1 MAFLDNRN
9 RAPSTERLPDMRLRV
24 TRLYDVLDITA
35 KDPSKLASEVWLN
48 WGTADE
54 VFTNTRL
61 VKQDVSGHTGVD
73 PLNPT
78 AIPPKL
84 VRTYEEIPAND
95 QIIVGNPAVSFDQYG
110 NKTVAI
116 DYLQFSAGTST
127 YSYEVGVTAAPA
139 PFADCYL
146 QFSKATDDGTLIRTT
161 RTFIDKGQL
170 SDNERL
176 LFGGKLLLRE
186 LKYLNEVPPTPTG
199 WTLVTQSTEFINGL
213 PVYTY
218 GFSNSSAAGGGGIV
232 GYDERYSQ
240 SVDLGVTKGVTIY
253 TIRQLTAL
261 TQSTNPV
268 SSPPASSILIRAG
281 YEDDQGYR
289 MWTVVYAKGLG
300 RVDTVTTAREDG
312 SLVYDVTELG
322 AAAAIPAY
330 PGSGTGYNTTLSQE
344 PNDGYFV
351 NRARWIKPP
360 GSRTIKTQ
368 IDDYPLPGLAYFI
381 GTQLILQ
388 PPVKRR
394 LIADV
399 VIDFDTTQVSTA
411 PFQVTS
417 YASFFYTYTTTETPT
432 VPSQTVQGSQA
443 LTGYLASG
451 STVFGTDADY
461 NGVLCD
467 SYSAT
472 RVASSPTALPSG
484 STVLAI
490 KNTPYLTDL
499 SGVVIYQREVTSF
512 TF

>member
-1 MAFLDNRN
+1 M
-9 RAPSTERLPDMRLRV
+9 
-24 TRLYDVLDITA
+24 YDVLDFVA
-35 KDPSKLASEVWLN
+35 KDPTKLLADIWEQ
-48 WGTADE
+48 WGTADLS
-54 VFTNTRL
+54 FPQCRL
-61 VKQDVSGHTGVD
+61 VKQDISGQTSQE
-73 PLNPT
+73 PTEPT
-78 AIPPKL
+78 ATPPKL
-84 VRTYEEIPAND
+84 VRTYEEIPLNE
-95 QIIVGNPAVSFDQYG
+95 QIVVGNPSVSFDQYG
-110 NKTVAI
+110 NKTVAL
-116 DYLQFSAGTST
+116 DYLQFSAGTAT
-127 YSYEVGVTAAPA
+127 YNYEVGVTQAPA
-139 PFADCYL
+139 PHTDCYL
-146 QFSKATDDGTLIRTT
+146 QFTKATDDGTLIRTT

-176 LFGGKLLLRE
+176 LFGGRLLLRE

-199 WTLVTQSTEFINGL
+199 WTLVTTSTEFINGL

-232 GYDERYSQ
+232 GYDTRYSQ

-253 TIRQLTAL
+253 TIRQLTSL
-261 TQSTNPV
+261 TQNTNPV
-268 SSPPASSILIRAG
+268 SSPPASSILIREG
-281 YEDDQGYR
+281 YEDDSGYR

-300 RVDTVTTAREDG
+300 RVDTITTAREDG
-312 SLVYDVTELG
+312 SFVYDVTELG
-322 AAAAIPAY
+322 ATAAIPAY

-360 GSRTIKTQ
+360 PSRTIKTQ
-368 IDDYPLPGLAYFI
+368 IDDYPFPGLAYFVS
-381 GTQLILQ
+381 TQLILQ

-399 VIDFDTTQVSTA
+399 TVDFDVTQISTA
-411 PFQVTS
+411 PFQITS

-451 STVFGTDADY
+451 VTVFGTNADY

-472 RVASSPTALPSG
+472 RVASSPTAPPSG
-484 STVLAI
+484 STTLAI
-490 KNTPYLTDL
+490 KNTPYLTDI
-499 SGVVIYQREVTSF
+499 SGTVVWQREVTTFSF
-512 TF
+512 